1 MGSKAKTDPKPERV
15 PWDGL
20 RFLKQTSQ
28 FITMPN
34 PLARFDASKQPVLVN
49 PGDVIWEPNSA
60 SNPFAW
66 APLDDV
72 VMGGASQSGFNAATG
87 IWKGTVT
94 SANNGGFVGI
104 RTTPFSPPLDLRN
117 CQGIELRIQNGNGK
131 RYKAIVR
138 DSTDFNGVC
147 WTSSFDTVA
156 ATPFFLGGK
165 TRPSVIRLPLNKLI
179 PTIFARTVP
188 DQVLNIHGIV
198 AFQLAYS
205 KVIFMQHFILT
216 FLYYFSITHLC
227 LSRIISQNWKSM
239 EQFEYDGKLNSKFE
253 LGDFSLQLLEVRAY

>member
-72 VMGGASQSGFNAATG
+72 VMGGASQSGFNAATE

-104 RTTPFSPPLDLRN
+104 RTTPFSPPLIYEIAKESN
-117 CQGIELRIQNGNGK
+117 CESKMGAAN
-131 RYKAIVR
+131 
-138 DSTDFNGVC
+138 
-147 WTSSFDTVA
+147 DTK
-156 ATPFFLGGK
+156 PLY
-165 TRPSVIRLPLNKLI
+165 VIR
-179 PTIFARTVP
+179 R
-188 DQVLNIHGIV
+188 
-198 AFQLAYS
+198 
-205 KVIFMQHFILT
+205 ILT
-216 FLYYFSITHLC
+216 VFAGQAVLI
-227 LSRIISQNWKSM
+227 
-239 EQFEYDGKLNSKFE
+239 
-253 LGDFSLQLLEVRAY
+253 LLLLHHSSWEEKHVQV